1 MKKVLS
7 LLFVV
12 ISLIFVVNGC
22 KKKEQP
28 PVPKSPM
35 QQAPM
40 PMQPAPMQP
49 MPMQPESPHGN
60 AQKVEKKILVPESA
74 KKWNKVKLIFIDK
87 STNKTTEYIVKVGS
101 EWKIPNTNLKVMVG
115 EFLPDFKMTETEI
128 TSSSDM
134 PNNPAVR
141 VEIFEDGK
149 SIFKGWLYAKFPM
162 IHPFEHQKY
171 GLALKEG
178 IKG

>member
-1 MKKVLS
+1 MKKVVFLVAFFVS
-7 LLFVV
+7 VTLLV
-12 ISLIFVVNGC
+12 SAC
-22 KKKEQP
+22 KKKEEA

-35 QQAPM
+35 QQV

-49 MPMQPESPHGN
+49 TTMQPSPHGN
-60 AQKVEKKILVPESA
+60 AQKPEKKIVVPESVRR
-74 KKWNKVKLIFIDK
+74 WNKVKLIFIDK

-101 EWKIPNTNLKVMVG
+101 ELKIPNTNLKIMVG

-128 TSSSDM
+128 TSSTDM

-141 VEIFEDGK
+141 IEVFEDGK

-178 IKG
+178 MKS